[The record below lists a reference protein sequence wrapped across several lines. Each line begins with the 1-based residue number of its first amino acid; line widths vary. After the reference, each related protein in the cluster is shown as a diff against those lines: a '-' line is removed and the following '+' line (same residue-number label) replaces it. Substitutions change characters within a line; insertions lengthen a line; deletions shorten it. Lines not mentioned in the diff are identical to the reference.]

1 MNKAIGIGLLVVI
14 FGVALIV
21 VYYLT
26 SKLAQSTIP
35 APLASNTQ
43 QGRTQESTI
52 SISTTIFPA
61 GTTLKLSVPVIDA
74 VPTSNAV
81 VMKTASVPEAP
92 PTVYT
97 KANFAKAIIGNVPA
111 SSFVYV
117 EGKNGWGAEVYTSR
131 GNPVV
136 TGYWPW
142 GQPRCV
148 NSSGGAIQVIPIF
161 TPLGLA
167 ARAQYPDV

>member
-1 MNKAIGIGLLVVI
+1 MNKATGIGLLVAI
-14 FGVALIV
+14 LGVALIV

-26 SKLAQSTIP
+26 SKPAKSTIP
-35 APLASNTQ
+35 VPLASNTQ
-43 QGRTQESTI
+43 QGKTQESTI

-74 VPTSNAV
+74 VPTSNV
-81 VMKTASVPEAP
+81 VVIKTASVPEAP
-92 PTVYT
+92 STEYT
-97 KANFAKAIIGNVPA
+97 KANFAQAIIGNVPA
-111 SSFVYV
+111 SSFIYV
-117 EGKNGWGAEVYTSR
+117 AGENGWGAEVYTPG

-136 TGYWPW
+136 IGHWPW
-142 GQPRCV
+142 GQPICV